1 MNASFPDSRIP
12 TPMRRTFLFSLVAVA
27 ALTACGN
34 DDDPTTGPGGAPR
47 VYNQVERLGNPLVS
61 EVLLAKR
68 NHGFHNAGMPTSD
81 VANHS
86 AEVKAFVRTVAGR
99 NDTVANTLAAVLLPD
114 MLIVQTGRAG
124 STAGWLSWALADG
137 YGGRKLADDVVD
149 AGLMAIF
156 GPLLSPAN
164 VSPGLSTDNV
174 GANDKTFSTTF
185 PYLAAPSL

>member
-1 MNASFPDSRIP
+1 
-12 TPMRRTFLFSLVAVA
+12 MRRSIFVSLVAVA

-34 DDDPTTGPGGAPR
+34 DDDDTTGPGGGSPR

-61 EVLLAKR
+61 EVTLAKR
-68 NHGFHNAGMPTSD
+68 NHAFHNVGMPTTD

-86 AEVKAFVRTVAGR
+86 AELKAFVRTVAGR
-99 NDTVANTLAAVLLPD
+99 NETVANTLASVLLPD
-114 MLIVQTGRAG
+114 MLIVQTNKAG
-124 STAGWLSWALADG
+124 GTAGWLSWALADG

-174 GANDKTFSTTF
+174 GANDKAFSATF

>member
-1 MNASFPDSRIP
+1 
-12 TPMRRTFLFSLVAVA
+12 MRRLILSLAAVG
-27 ALTACGN
+27 ALSACGS
-34 DDDPTTGPGGAPR
+34 DDDTTGPGNTPR

-68 NHGFHNAGMPTSD
+68 NHAFHNVGKPSTD

-86 AEVKAFVRTVAGR
+86 AEVRAFVKTVAGR

-114 MLIVQTGRAG
+114 MLIVQTNKPAN
-124 STAGWLSWALADG
+124 TAGWLTWALADG

-149 AGLMAIF
+149 AGLAAIF

-164 VSPGLSTDNV
+164 VSPALSTDNV
-174 GANDKTFSTTF
+174 NANDKPFGTTF